1 MLPIAIALIQD
12 VPGFLETLGKL
23 GLAALLGG
31 MIGWERERAGRPA
44 GIRTHMLIVLGCTLF
59 TELSAQFGSGTDN
72 SRIAAQ
78 IVTGVG
84 FLGAGAIMRRG
95 GEIRG
100 LTTAASVWISAAIGM
115 AVGVGGEY
123 YLVAVAATVLALLT
137 LGVMDVLTDRAFG
150 NRAHCELEVAL
161 QVGAPAASVFAL
173 LEETGIELM
182 RSQRSVRHDGV
193 VLDLTL
199 AGSRA
204 NLHAV
209 VDRLATLPEV
219 KSVVRDHA

>member
-1 MLPIAIALIQD
+1 MMPTAIALIQD
-12 VPGFLETLGKL
+12 VPDFLEILAKL
-23 GLAALLGG
+23 GLSALLGG
-31 MIGWERERAGRPA
+31 VIGWERERAGRPA
-44 GIRTHMLIVLGCTLF
+44 GVRTHMLIVLGCTLF

-72 SRIAAQ
+72 SRVAAQ

-123 YLVAVAATVLALLT
+123 YLIAVAATLLALLT
-137 LGVMDVLTDRAFG
+137 LGVVDVLTDRAFG
-150 NRAHCELEVAL
+150 NRAHCDLEVTL

-173 LEETGIELM
+173 LEESGIELM
-182 RSQRSVRHDGV
+182 RSQRSSRHDGA

-204 NLHAV
+204 DLHSV
-209 VDRLATLPEV
+209 IDRLAALPEV